1 MIWRILVLEY
11 LFQYWIFQISE
22 IMTRKHWSGRK
33 LNSTTHRLKP
43 FAINKIPRSGGVL
56 KENRG
61 IKAKCQ
67 LAITELANIIFLMN
81 VIIELFSARHVFCGN
96 DRQEFILAWQIWSA
110 VHCQNMETC
119 GTSAR
124 MHSQKQIWYTIW
136 LRVSCCFSYLCKLSM
151 SASNPTTSSN
161 YNIQVSFLWEIKKI
175 EKSIEADVALSTSIL
190 AFYITD
196 SPLFAQKMCLE
207 DRGRLQTSMI
217 FYMFMLFVAWF
228 VDISNRLT
236 STQLGSVGVI
246 Y

>member
-1 MIWRILVLEY
+1 
-11 LFQYWIFQISE
+11 
-22 IMTRKHWSGRK
+22 MTRKHWSGRK

-81 VIIELFSARHVFCGN
+81 VIIELFSARHVFLREWQTGIHLGLTDLICGPLSKHGDMWHISAHAFTETN
-96 DRQEFILAWQIWSA
+96 MIHNLIACILLLFLP
-110 VHCQNMETC
+110 M
-119 GTSAR
+119 
-124 MHSQKQIWYTIW
+124 
-136 LRVSCCFSYLCKLSM
+136 
-151 SASNPTTSSN
+151 
-161 YNIQVSFLWEIKKI
+161 QVIYVCIKPHNFFQLLHTGFFFWEIKKF

-190 AFYITD
+190 AFYVTD

>member
-81 VIIELFSARHVFCGN
+81 VIIELFSARHVFLREWQTGIHLGLTDLICGPLSKHGDMWHISAHAFTETN
-96 DRQEFILAWQIWSA
+96 MIHNLIACILLLFLP
-110 VHCQNMETC
+110 M
-119 GTSAR
+119 
-124 MHSQKQIWYTIW
+124 
-136 LRVSCCFSYLCKLSM
+136 
-151 SASNPTTSSN
+151 
-161 YNIQVSFLWEIKKI
+161 QVKTPQLLPIITYRFLFY
-175 EKSIEADVALSTSIL
+175 EKSKKLKNL
-190 AFYITD
+190 
-196 SPLFAQKMCLE
+196 LRQ
-207 DRGRLQTSMI
+207 
-217 FYMFMLFVAWF
+217 MLLYQHR
-228 VDISNRLT
+228 S
-236 STQLGSVGVI
+236 
-246 Y
+246 